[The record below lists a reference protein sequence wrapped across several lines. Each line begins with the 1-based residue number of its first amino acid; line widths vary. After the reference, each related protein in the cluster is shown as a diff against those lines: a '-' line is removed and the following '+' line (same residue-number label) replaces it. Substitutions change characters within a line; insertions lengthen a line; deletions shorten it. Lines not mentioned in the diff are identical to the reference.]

1 MKPVHIRR
9 ALALALAKPLEEKP
23 LEEKLAASIAISQVL
38 EEITEMWCQW
48 RRQKLPLY
56 LFLAMCFNLVVAPMV
71 YAATGEQLSRSQ
83 SWGLGLLG
91 LVTLGL
97 SIYLFFVMFVPEKF

>member
-1 MKPVHIRR
+1 MKPIQIRR
-9 ALALALAKPLEEKP
+9 TILA
-23 LEEKLAASIAISQVL
+23 SQIL
-38 EEITEMWCQW
+38 EEITEIWCQW